1 MHVVVGYPR
10 WILVKYDKVLVKYD
24 KVCPSLSG
32 AKLIFSLFFLSVSS
46 PQHSTTR
53 VLSHNL
59 IKFTMIV
66 KKGQSIN
73 NSSGLK
79 NFVC

>member
-10 WILVKYDKVLVKYD
+10 WILVEYDKVLLKYD

-32 AKLIFSLFFLSVSS
+32 AKLIFSCFFYVSS